1 MVARLVAVA
10 LLLAGVPLRAEDY
23 LDREQFLALAFPG
36 AAAEQRTLWIDGEMR
51 QRAQQALGVAPANL
65 RVRYWAAGGRSA
77 WILEEIGKEQPITF
91 GIVVSERRIAE
102 LRVMA
107 FRESRGGEIRHSFFT
122 AQYAGA
128 GLDRQGELDHAID
141 GITGATLSVRAT
153 NRAARLAL
161 WLDAQA
167 ESAVAT
173 R

>member
-1 MVARLVAVA
+1 MAARLAAV
-10 LLLAGVPLRAEDY
+10 LLLAAAAAHAEDY
-23 LDREQFLALAFPG
+23 LDREQFLAQAFAGTVP
-36 AAAEQRTLWIDGEMR
+36 EQKTLWIDGAMR
-51 QRAQQALGVAPANL
+51 QRAQQVLGVAPANL

-91 GIVVSERRIAE
+91 GIVVEQRHIAA
-102 LRVMA
+102 LSVMA
-107 FRESRGGEIRHSFFT
+107 FRESRGGEIRHAFFT
-122 AQYAGA
+122 TQYTGA
-128 GLDRQGELDHAID
+128 GLDGAGELDRSVD

-153 NRAARLAL
+153 SRAARLAL